1 MNAAIRTLGLTL
13 ALSGFA
19 AALGGC
25 ALSTETSEKEDVSAE
40 SEQALTGGVR
50 DFGELPGTGEARTVR
65 HTPAPRYGSFTFYA
79 NAGEEVDVW
88 VKGQGR
94 ADAVAW
100 ILNSKDRSLG
110 FNDDAAEGGL
120 NAHIVTKLPANLGT
134 KAKLR
139 VVFREYSHSAA
150 TFTVSVR
157 VKPGMFA
164 CTADEDCL
172 KVSKGGC
179 CTSYQFV
186 AVNASRA
193 ADYAGANTCQP
204 PYPPCA
210 PPPVDEVAD
219 RAVARCEA
227 NRCVLGEPR
236 GCFYGGVQR
245 NVGDNFPSTDGCNTC
260 FCGADGG
267 VGCTKRA
274 CAPTCNEAN
283 EPNRRYVGH
292 SPEQCQ
298 LVRFACEPGTSMFSN
313 GCGCGCEQPADCP
326 AFINCMPGPGPS
338 SCAIERARCPLTPV
352 AY

>member
-1 MNAAIRTLGLTL
+1 MNAALRTFGLTFALTGLLTTLGACSVSTDE
-13 ALSGFA
+13 GA
-19 AALGGC
+19 A
-25 ALSTETSEKEDVSAE
+25 KEDVSAE

-65 HTPAPRYGSFTFYA
+65 HAPPPRYGSFTFYA
-79 NAGEEVDVW
+79 NGGEEVDVW

-100 ILNSKDRSLG
+100 IVNSKDRSLA
-110 FNDDAAEGGL
+110 FNDDAREGGL
-120 NAHIVTKLPANLGT
+120 DAHIVTKLPASVGT

-139 VVFREYSHSAA
+139 VVFREYAQAAA

-157 VKPGMFA
+157 VKPGMYA
-164 CTADEDCL
+164 CTTDDDCL

-193 ADYAGANTCQP
+193 ADYASENTCRP

-210 PPPVDEVAD
+210 PPPRDEVAE
-219 RAVARCEA
+219 RSVARCEA

-245 NVGDNFPSTDGCNTC
+245 AVGESFPSTDGCNEC
-260 FCGADGG
+260 FCGPDGG

-274 CAPTCNEAN
+274 CACNPSN
-283 EPNRRYVGH
+283 EPNRRYVAN

-326 AFINCMPGPGPS
+326 AFINCMPGPGVPS
-338 SCAIERARCPLTPV
+338 CEPARARCPLTPV